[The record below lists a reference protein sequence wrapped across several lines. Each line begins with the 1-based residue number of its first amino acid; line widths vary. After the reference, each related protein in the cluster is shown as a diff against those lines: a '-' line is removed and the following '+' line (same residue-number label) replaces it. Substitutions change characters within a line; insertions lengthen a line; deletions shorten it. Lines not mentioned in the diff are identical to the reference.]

1 MAEISIIL
9 PVHNGEIYIQEA
21 IDSVLRQSFT
31 DFELLVIDD
40 GSTDYTSEIVLRYS
54 DPRLR
59 LISRPH
65 GFIDSLNDGLL
76 QAQGKYIARMDTDD
90 LMHPDRLHVQYHIME
105 EEPTIDVCASWVTIF
120 GNGVSPRLGYSDLSG
135 LIRHPELL
143 LLERN
148 IIANPTVML
157 RHSFILEHNVHY
169 KKGYPHAEDY
179 KLWVDMVQEG
189 GTFYIEPDPLLAYR
203 ISPKQVSQ
211 RHTTEQRDSA
221 ERIRCEHLHQLMLTS
236 PLLKELQPIYK
247 EAERLHSLKLL
258 SIDELIRLMCSL
270 ISNRLDVF
278 R

>member
-76 QAQGKYIARMDTDD
+76 QAKGKYIARMDADD
-90 LMHPDRLHVQYHIME
+90 LMHPNRLHVQYHIME

-157 RHSFILEHNVHY
+157 R
-169 KKGYPHAEDY
+169 
-179 KLWVDMVQEG
+179 
-189 GTFYIEPDPLLAYR
+189 TFYIEPDPLLAYR

-211 RHTTEQRDSA
+211 RHATEQRDSA
-221 ERIRCEHLHQLMLTS
+221 ERIRCEYLHQLMLTS

-270 ISNRLDVF
+270 ISKRLDVF